1 MFKRLNLI
9 FVKCETAVDKS
20 QGNQESMGIEKTGA
34 G

>member
-9 FVKCETAVDKS
+9 FVKRETTVGKS
-20 QGNQESMGIEKTGA
+20 QGNQESMGIEKTEA